1 MIETKQLKLIPCE
14 LKHFEAIL
22 RDSQELEAI
31 LGAIVP
37 EHWTDSLDVIP
48 QMYRALKK
56 DPSLLKWGAYLFIH
70 KEDNILIGWG
80 GFKGKAD
87 ARGMV
92 EIGYEII
99 PSYRQRGLATEAAR
113 GMIDYAFSYPHIKLI
128 HAQTLAIN
136 NASTKLLQ
144 NIGMQ
149 FVGTTDDPQ
158 EGGIWHWYLSKE
170 NYFLSQSKI

>member
-1 MIETKQLKLIPCE
+1 MIKTKQLKLIPCE

-37 EHWTDSLDVIP
+37 EHWTNSLDVIP
-48 QMYRALKK
+48 PMYRALKK
-56 DPSLLKWGAYLFIH
+56 DCSLLEWGAYLFIH

-99 PSYRQRGLATEAAR
+99 PSYRKRGLATEAAR
-113 GMIDYAFSYPHIKLI
+113 GMIDYAFSYPHI
-128 HAQTLAIN
+128 
-136 NASTKLLQ
+136 

-170 NYFLSQSKI
+170 NYLLSQSKI